1 MEIQITNVKLSKE
14 IDWEEARKRD
24 HLFVEM
30 VRNRVMIEATAFYPE
45 QVFHDDPDI
54 MWGKFLKDLRKNLDS
69 NNIGLYAVNY
79 KEFGFDDGQRI
90 WPSIERPKRANQ
102 SKGHIFIYF
111 EDAGDYARYVK
122 DHAVTFKLSINT
134 Q

>member
-1 MEIQITNVKLSKE
+1 MEFQITNVRLSKE
-14 IDWEEARKRD
+14 IAWDEACKRD

-30 VRNRVMIEATAFYPE
+30 MRNRLMIEATASFPE
-45 QVFHDDPDI
+45 QVFHDNPEI
-54 MWGKFLKDLRKNLDS
+54 LWEKFLKDLRKNLDS
-69 NNIGLYAVNY
+69 NNIGLYAVKY
-79 KEFGFDDGQRI
+79 QEYGFDNGKRI
-90 WPSIERPKRANQ
+90 WPSIDRPKPANQ
-102 SKGHIFIYF
+102 SKGHIVIYF